1 MGVSSRDEDGGGID
15 GDDSGGN
22 SPSQRRAGTE
32 ILSPELGLTMAAAA
46 DVFWRKGLLFYGFHV
61 GGLK

>member
-1 MGVSSRDEDGGGID
+1 MENYSLLIMGVSSGGEDGGEVD

-32 ILSPELGLTMAAAA
+32 IMSPELGLTMAAAA
-46 DVFWRKGLLFYGFHV
+46 NVFWRKGLFF
-61 GGLK
+61 